1 MDPLSEEI
9 LTFWFGTTDP
19 TREIDKRQ
27 VWFKSTPEFDGHLI
41 EHYNDIC
48 AEAAA
53 GALDRLKNTREDC
66 LALILALDQFPRNIY
81 RGTARAF
88 ESDPKARDLAR
99 HAIAQGFDRDMAR
112 WPRTFL
118 YLPFEHS
125 EIMEDQEKALA
136 LYSAFVDEES
146 LKSAIGHHDAIRR
159 FGRFPHRNAVLGRA
173 NTPEEEEYLKDPP
186 MWGKTAAEAA
196 ELEKRKGR

>member
-1 MDPLSEEI
+1 MDPLSEDI
-9 LTFWFGTTDP
+9 LTFWFGTADLTS
-19 TREIDKRQ
+19 EIEKRP

-41 EHYNDIC
+41 EHYSDIC
-48 AEAAA
+48 AAAA
-53 GALDRLKNTREDC
+53 SGALDRLRNTREDC

-81 RGTARAF
+81 RGTAKAF

-99 HAIAQGFDRDMAR
+99 HAMEQGFDRKMAR

-136 LYSAFVDEES
+136 LYSSFVDAES
-146 LKSAIGHHDAIRR
+146 LKSAIGHHDAIKR

-173 NTPEEEEYLKDPP
+173 NTAEEEEYLNDPP